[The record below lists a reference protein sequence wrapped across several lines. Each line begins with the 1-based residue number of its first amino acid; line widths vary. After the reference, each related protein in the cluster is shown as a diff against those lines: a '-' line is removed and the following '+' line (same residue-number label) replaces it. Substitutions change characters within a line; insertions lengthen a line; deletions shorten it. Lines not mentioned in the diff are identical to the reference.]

1 VLDHTLRAIG
11 GVAGVVRDFAA
22 ASFGDLEEDLFSG
35 GVTMWCR
42 VLSTSATHEMVSK
55 QKTTPGLKVILLLK
69 MTAMES
75 ALIDDIAPIWRASR
89 WCLCPNA
96 HQGVTLVVL
105 LGRTVSLIMTQ
116 LFVLRHERERERER
130 DEHISVGSGRFDERN
145 TLLLGV
151 AFCIWM
157 GLQIVT
163 TKLMGC

>member
-1 VLDHTLRAIG
+1 
-11 GVAGVVRDFAA
+11 
-22 ASFGDLEEDLFSG
+22 
-35 GVTMWCR
+35 
-42 VLSTSATHEMVSK
+42 
-55 QKTTPGLKVILLLK
+55 
-69 MTAMES
+69 
-75 ALIDDIAPIWRASR
+75 
-89 WCLCPNA
+89 
-96 HQGVTLVVL
+96 VVL